1 MLYDIIMIDA
11 DKIKPQIKELA
22 EKHGLSLVAIF
33 GSQVSGKTHKESDVD
48 FAFTADKYISP
59 RETAEIIFDF
69 TRYLK
74 VGANIELVNLKNASP
89 LLLKQIA
96 MNSLLMY
103 EKEPHLYNLFKIYA
117 IKRYME
123 ERKFLKLRD
132 LSLNKFLQKV

>member
-1 MLYDIIMIDA
+1 MIDA
-11 DKIKPQIKELA
+11 EKIKPEIKKLA
-22 EKHGLSLVAIF
+22 QKYGLSLVVLF
-33 GSQVSGKTHKESDVD
+33 GSQVTGRTHKESDID
-48 FAFTADKYISP
+48 FAFMVDKHISP
-59 RETAEIIFDF
+59 RETAEILFDF

-74 VGANIELVNLKNASP
+74 IGANIELVNLKNSSP

-103 EKEPHLYNLFKIYA
+103 EKEPHSYNLFKIYA
-117 IKRYME
+117 LRRYME

>member
-1 MLYDIIMIDA
+1 MIDT

-22 EKHGLSLVAIF
+22 EKYGLSLVVLF
-33 GSQVSGKTHKESDVD
+33 GSQVTGKTHKESDVD
-48 FAFTADKYISP
+48 FAFTADRYISP

-69 TRYLK
+69 TRCLK
-74 VGANIELVNLKNASP
+74 IGADIELVNLKNASP

-96 MNSLLMY
+96 MNSILMY
-103 EKEPHLYNLFKIYA
+103 EKEPHAYNLFKIYA

-132 LSLNKFLQKV
+132 LSLNNFLQKV